1 MKTNKEYKNEALAA
15 LRGNWPQAVLTSFV
29 VLVLSE
35 LIYAFA
41 WGFERLSVSDFTDKG
56 VWVAPLLSGV
66 MLVAVLSYMFFLT
79 LPVAVGMINSFNRL
93 YSKSEPFVL
102 WNMKSLAFSDCG
114 RSIAGMLMVNVLT
127 SLFSVLLVV
136 PGVIASLALFLVPY
150 LLKDNPEL
158 SIMDT
163 LRLSRKMMEGHK
175 MQLFKLQLSFFGW
188 ILINM
193 LTLGVGSLW
202 LLPYMMTACA
212 AFYQDVKAEYF
223 MKEAQQVSA

>member
-79 LPVAVGMINSFNRL
+79 LPVAV
-93 YSKSEPFVL
+93 
-102 WNMKSLAFSDCG
+102 
-114 RSIAGMLMVNVLT
+114 
-127 SLFSVLLVV
+127 
-136 PGVIASLALFLVPY
+136 
-150 LLKDNPEL
+150 
-158 SIMDT
+158 
-163 LRLSRKMMEGHK
+163 
-175 MQLFKLQLSFFGW
+175 
-188 ILINM
+188 
-193 LTLGVGSLW
+193 
-202 LLPYMMTACA
+202 
-212 AFYQDVKAEYF
+212 
-223 MKEAQQVSA
+223 